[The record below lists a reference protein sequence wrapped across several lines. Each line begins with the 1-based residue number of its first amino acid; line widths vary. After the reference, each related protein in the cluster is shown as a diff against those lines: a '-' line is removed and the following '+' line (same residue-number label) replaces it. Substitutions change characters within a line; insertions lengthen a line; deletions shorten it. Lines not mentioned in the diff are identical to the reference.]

1 MRMARALAAVL
12 AAAAVIGV
20 VGWHHRSA
28 DTPKANGAA
37 EVPIAGAV
45 LLSEVGGGIPS
56 ATSSDAGLLPISS
69 VPVLVRGVTVS
80 GRRLQRRLRADRHGR
95 FRLNLPPGS
104 YTFTAILD
112 QGSTSVADRPN
123 ITVRVRVGQTGRP
136 MPVRIIDTETVTK
149 IV

>member
-1 MRMARALAAVL
+1 MARTLAAVL

-20 VGWHHRSA
+20 VGWHHWSA
-28 DTPKANGAA
+28 NTPKATRAA

-45 LLSEVGGGIPS
+45 LVSEGGGIPS
-56 ATSSDAGLLPISS
+56 ATSGSGVRPIVSP

-112 QGSTSVADRPN
+112 RASTSVADQPN
-123 ITVRVRVGQTGRP
+123 TTVRVRVGQTGRP
-136 MPVRIIDTETVTK
+136 RPVWIADTETVTM